1 MENNKAYEP
10 NKSNLIDQ
18 IEDWSSYLQ
27 KIVHLEK
34 EVNHLMNLKRYEEAE
49 NLLAEIGHNSRMARV
64 WIYYQENKNV

>member
-1 MENNKAYEP
+1 MENNNAYEP
-10 NKSNLIDQ
+10 NKSDLIDQ

-34 EVNHLMNLKRYEEAE
+34 EAHNLMNLKRYEEAE

-64 WIYYQENKNV
+64 WIYCREGKNV